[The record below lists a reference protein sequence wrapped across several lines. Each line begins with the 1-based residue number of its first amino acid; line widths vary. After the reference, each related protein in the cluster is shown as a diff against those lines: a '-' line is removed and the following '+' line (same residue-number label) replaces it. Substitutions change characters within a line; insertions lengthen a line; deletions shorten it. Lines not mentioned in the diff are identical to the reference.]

1 MGSAWKSQSR
11 PVVPPRWP
19 RLRRRLAALKR
30 SISSSAVLIFFSSWL
45 VFAFFGASSRRSL
58 SSTLPTESLFISAI
72 ITSSALDES
81 LFRSDRVGTEALLL
95 YFTRFSSR
103 EPASTSLENAL
114 AGSALL
120 PRARACPLV
129 ATHAWAWASSGCFL
143 HDLEPFGPQFEH
155 HDLGQMRAFL
165 RLDPVRASPI
175 RVVFF
180 WITDKG

>member
-11 PVVPPRWP
+11 PVVPPRWR

-45 VFAFFGASSRRSL
+45 VLAFFGASSRRSL

-95 YFTRFSSR
+95 FFTRFLHANR
-103 EPASTSLENAL
+103 H
-114 AGSALL
+114 
-120 PRARACPLV
+120 PLRSK
-129 ATHAWAWASSGCFL
+129 TL
-143 HDLEPFGPQFEH
+143 
-155 HDLGQMRAFL
+155 
-165 RLDPVRASPI
+165 
-175 RVVFF
+175 
-180 WITDKG
+180 